1 MPWTGGMIAFGV
13 VLAGIPLA
21 RRRKRVAL
29 VLLTALT
36 IATLGFMMS
45 CGGGGGG
52 PVAPRSYTVTITG
65 TGGISTVVNVTVQ

>member
-1 MPWTGGMIAFGV
+1 MIAFGV

-45 CGGGGGG
+45 CGSSG
-52 PVAPRSYTVTITG
+52 PAAPRNYTVTITG
-65 TGGISTVVNVTVQ
+65 NGGISTVINVTVQ